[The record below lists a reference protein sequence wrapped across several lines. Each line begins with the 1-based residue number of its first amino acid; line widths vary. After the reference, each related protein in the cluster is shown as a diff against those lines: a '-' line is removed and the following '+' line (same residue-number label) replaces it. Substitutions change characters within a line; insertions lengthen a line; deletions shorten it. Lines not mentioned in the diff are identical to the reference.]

1 MGYTN
6 YWYHKKPFDNVEWNK
21 IRKEYDYIVEN
32 FNDVIIKDES
42 KDRDEIRFNGI
53 GDNAHET
60 FLIKKS
66 NDRKPLYE
74 GEDTTFDFCKTN
86 RKPYDLAVWH
96 MLTYIHHINDDK
108 FSIKRDY

>member
-42 KDRDEIRFNGI
+42 KDRNEIRFNGI
-53 GDNAHET
+53 GDNEHET
-60 FLIKKS
+60 FLVKKS

-74 GEDTTFDFCKTN
+74 GEDTTFDFAIIFT
-86 RKPYDLAVWH
+86 V
-96 MLTYIHHINDDK
+96 I
-108 FSIKRDY
+108 SIFRSWFWRVIFKKYF